1 MSSLLSIRDGIVTY
15 HNNLNKK
22 LECLRWLAFCPPDVR
37 KVKSQAQSAIN
48 ERICAPGRCFL
59 RPLFKWDP
67 SRPFQA
73 QAGLSTNHDVCADVE
88 LTSILAETTQWSR
101 VRVPGLAHQSS
112 RHYLHERTKRYLKGL
127 GDDFLP

>member
-1 MSSLLSIRDGIVTY
+1 MAL
-15 HNNLNKK
+15 
-22 LECLRWLAFCPPDVR
+22 CPLDVR
-37 KVKSQAQSAIN
+37 KVRSQAKSAIN
-48 ERICAPGRCFL
+48 ERIYAPGRCFL

-67 SRPFQA
+67 SRLFQA
-73 QAGLSTNHDVCADVE
+73 QAGFSTNHDVCADVE

-112 RHYLHERTKRYLKGL
+112 RRYLHERTKSYLKGV